1 MERQMSNKCFHKVYD
16 KTIRA
21 LVSAIELRGPY
32 PPGHHQRVADLA
44 HAIAE
49 EIGLSNDQ
57 LRGLYMASLTHD
69 IGKTSVPLSILRQD
83 PVQLSG
89 IERELFRTHPKI
101 AYDLLKEIDFPWPV
115 AQIVLQHHESLD
127 GSGYPEG
134 LLGQDILVEARILTV
149 ANIVEVLTSHQ
160 PYRPALD
167 VDEVTKEIVC
177 KKGRLFDPDVVDAC
191 VQLFT
196 EQRFQLSSH
205 ADTPSWVR
213 RTS

>member
-1 MERQMSNKCFHKVYD
+1 MSNKCLHEVYD

-21 LVSAIELRGPY
+21 LVSAIEIRGPY
-32 PPGHHQRVADLA
+32 PLGHHQRVADLA

-49 EIGLSNDQ
+49 EIGLPNSQ
-57 LRGLYMASLTHD
+57 LEGLCVASLTHD
-69 IGKTSVPLSILRQD
+69 IGKTSVPLSVLRQD
-83 PVQLSG
+83 PTQLSG
-89 IERELFRTHPKI
+89 FEREIFRTHPKT

-134 LLGQDILVEARILTV
+134 LLGQDILLEARILTV
-149 ANIVEVLTSHQ
+149 ANVVETLTSHQ
-160 PYRPALD
+160 PYRPALGI
-167 VDEVTKEIVC
+167 DEATKEIVC
-177 KKGRLFDPDVVDAC
+177 NKGRLFDPEVVDTC

-196 EQRFQLSSH
+196 EQRIQSSSH
-205 ADTPSWVR
+205 ANTSSWVR

>member
-1 MERQMSNKCFHKVYD
+1 MDNKRLHEVYD

-21 LVSAIELRGPY
+21 LVSAIEIRGPY
-32 PPGHHQRVADLA
+32 PSGHHQRVADLA
-44 HAIAE
+44 YAIAE
-49 EIGLSNDQ
+49 EIGLSNDR

-83 PVQLSG
+83 PAQLSG
-89 IERELFRTHPKI
+89 IEREILRTHPKI

-127 GSGYPEG
+127 GSGYPQG

-149 ANIVEVLTSHQ
+149 ANVVETLTSHQ

-167 VDEVTKEIVC
+167 IDEATKEIVC
-177 KKGRLFDPDVVDAC
+177 SKGRLFDPEVVDAC
-191 VQLFT
+191 VQLFAK
-196 EQRFQLSSH
+196 ERFQLSSH
-205 ADTPSWVR
+205 ADASSWAR
-213 RTS
+213 WTS

>member
-1 MERQMSNKCFHKVYD
+1 MDNKRLHDVYD

-21 LVSAIELRGPY
+21 LVSAIEIRGPY

-49 EIGLSNDQ
+49 GIGLSNDQ
-57 LRGLYMASLTHD
+57 LEGLYMASLTHD
-69 IGKTSVPLSILRQD
+69 IGKTSVPLPILCED
-83 PVQLSG
+83 PAQLAG

-101 AYDLLKEIDFPWPV
+101 AYDLLKGIDFPYPV

-127 GSGYPEG
+127 GSGYPQG

-149 ANIVEVLTSHQ
+149 ANVVETLTSHQ
-160 PYRPALD
+160 PYRPALGI
-167 VDEVTKEIVC
+167 DEATKEIIC
-177 KKGRLFDPDVVDAC
+177 NKGRLYDPEVVDAC

-205 ADTPSWVR
+205 ADASSWVR